1 VQTDWLIVRRLAA
14 EIAQAVRGRRIRDV
28 GLARDDRFIVR
39 TDGATIAIDALGPA
53 PIVSLEAVAIADKS
67 RWWVRSASKA
77 LEGLRVDD
85 VRGRRGDRLIA
96 FDCSAQSR
104 FGVKAGYRLV
114 VELVPRFGN
123 VVLLK
128 DDTIVTAAREFPRD
142 RGSVRATVIGDP
154 YEAPPLP
161 SFAADP
167 GAFARALA
175 STQGHGDAKDALA
188 AASRA
193 LRAEEPLV
201 PRLVADSIA
210 YESLALVRA
219 GASAPACAERGIA
232 RARALVASTDGTP
245 GGLGDVYVYR
255 DAARIVAAHV
265 VPLAQ
270 FAGLEHAVVP
280 SLLPIIAEAFVSAT
294 AERTQATNDQR
305 RGALAGR
312 VRKRRSALERERDAL
327 TRERDDVEGRDRLR
341 VMGDML
347 YAHLNDVPA
356 GATSFVPPSDPS
368 LTIALD
374 PELDAKGNAA
384 AIFKRYRKATNKLVH
399 LDRRL
404 AEIAHEIETLDAI
417 GWEIERAD
425 AETFADAAETLER
438 IERGPKRA
446 RKPVERKR
454 PPIDIALGPDARL
467 YVGRSPQ
474 GNAEVTFRI
483 ARPGDLWFHTRETPG
498 AHVVL
503 RIDSS
508 RAPEPCELERA
519 AEVAAFFSKA
529 RESEKVAVDYT
540 ERKHVRRQRNAPPGL
555 VWYTDARTLIVT
567 PRGQDV
573 ETASA

>member
-14 EIAQAVRGRRIRDV
+14 EIASAVRGRRIRDV

-39 TDGATIAIDALGPA
+39 TDGASIAIDALGPE
-53 PIVSLEAVAIADKS
+53 PIVSLEAIAIVDKS

-142 RGSVRATVIGDP
+142 RKAARATVIGDP

-161 SFAADP
+161 AFASEP

-175 STQGHGDAKDALA
+175 LPDAGDTLA

-193 LRAEEPLV
+193 LRIEEPLV

-210 YESLALVRA
+210 FESLALVRA
-219 GASAPACAERGIA
+219 GADAAACAQRAIA
-232 RARALVASTDGTP
+232 RAAGLVASTEGAP
-245 GGLGDVYVYR
+245 GGLGDVHVYR
-255 DAARIVAAHV
+255 DGERIVAAHV

-270 FAGLEHAVVP
+270 FAHLQHEVVP
-280 SLLPIIAEAFVSAT
+280 ALLPVIAEAFVSGT
-294 AERTQATNDQR
+294 AQRTNAANGQR
-305 RGALAGR
+305 RAALAAR
-312 VRKRRSALERERDAL
+312 ALKRRTALERERDAL

-341 VMGDML
+341 AMGDML
-347 YAHLNDVPA
+347 YAHLSDVPA
-356 GATSFVPPSDPS
+356 GAASFVPPSDPS

-384 AIFKRYRKATNKLVH
+384 AIFKRYRKATNKLAH

-454 PPIDIALGPDARL
+454 PPIDIALGPDSRL

-503 RIDSS
+503 RIDSA
-508 RAPEPCELERA
+508 RAPEAAELERA

-567 PRGQDV
+567 PRGQGA
-573 ETASA
+573 ETAHA